1 MFQNKYSLFEEL
13 YLEELEIVE
22 KEMEEHPLEMSYVYE
37 WEMLAELIKEIRVA
51 KEFNF

>member
-1 MFQNKYSLFEEL
+1 MFLNKYSLCEEL

-22 KEMEEHPLEMSYVYE
+22 KGMEDHPLEMSYVYE
-37 WEMLAELIKEIRVA
+37 WEMLVELIKEIRIA